1 MTQGMNYKRQCLMG
15 RSERND
21 TGMNY
26 KRQCLM
32 GRSERNDTDSVLG

>member
-1 MTQGMNYKRQCLMG
+1 MG
-15 RSERND
+15 WSERND

-32 GRSERNDTDSVLG
+32 GRSERNDTGWDELQEAVLDGTE

>member
-21 TGMNY
+21 TGDEL
-26 KRQCLM
+26 Q
-32 GRSERNDTDSVLG
+32 EAVLDGTE